1 MLRLLLTII
10 ALAMAYTAQL
20 LLDGKFLSQW
30 VGRWERNLLLSVAGA
45 LYLVAMVIFGLAA
58 LSPAEV
64 AARIRTPRRPP
75 SRRDEPDARIIRPAW
90 HHAGAG
96 VGAGLRPAPTALTPA
111 PAVIRPLLMLAA
123 VGLGLA
129 AVVIFCGRG
138 ENVTVRC
145 LWLSSLAVL
154 LISQFRWSGS
164 RVVRQPRDPAAMRPA
179 DRTPKR
185 PRDKQAR
192 VIELVTLALIL
203 AVAFGLRFY
212 RLEAFPHD
220 LDGDVASHGL
230 EARKLLE
237 GQQARL
243 FGTMWAEI
251 PTMGFVPA
259 ALSMGLFGNN
269 LFGLYMASV
278 IEGTLTVLGLYL
290 LAREL
295 FRPSPPASRPT
306 PLAPRPPQHA
316 TSITHHASRIA
327 TLAAALLTI
336 SYVHIHF
343 SRITEYIDPWPFAL
357 FSLYFLVRGLQRH
370 ERLAFVASGLLMAIG
385 FNMYY
390 SARIVPVI
398 ILVFLGYAWLWR
410 RDLLRGNGGG
420 LALFGLAV
428 LLGLGPMIPFFISH
442 PYSFLS
448 RSQDVFLF
456 HPAVIK
462 HLMGVYHTTSVGVV
476 VREQIKRS
484 LFMFHYF
491 IDTSTQ
497 FGLAR
502 PMLDSFTSPLL
513 VLGMGVA
520 LRHFRQ
526 AGHALAVIWLLLI
539 LLIGSALTNNAPF
552 WPRLVGILPAAVLL
566 VALAVERIWAL
577 VERLWGKTASALV
590 AFVLVVG
597 LIFVGL
603 HNWQLYTRAVENNA
617 RPAARIGRY
626 LYGLDPEINACMI
639 SEPWQLRMREI
650 AFLAHPRATYDLPA
664 DAHGAALDA
673 CPGPRRVFIL
683 TANHLDV
690 LPELQARYPGGL
702 TQEHHEPYDPLVF
715 VSYLLEQ

>member
-1 MLRLLLTII
+1 
-10 ALAMAYTAQL
+10 
-20 LLDGKFLSQW
+20 
-30 VGRWERNLLLSVAGA
+30 
-45 LYLVAMVIFGLAA
+45 
-58 LSPAEV
+58 
-64 AARIRTPRRPP
+64 
-75 SRRDEPDARIIRPAW
+75 
-90 HHAGAG
+90 
-96 VGAGLRPAPTALTPA
+96 
-111 PAVIRPLLMLAA
+111 MLAA
-123 VGLGLA
+123 MGLGLA

-138 ENVTVRC
+138 ESVTVRC

-154 LISQFRWSGS
+154 LIAQLRRSGH
-164 RVVRQPRDPAAMRPA
+164 RTVRPPGDPATLRPA
-179 DRTPKR
+179 DHTSKR

-192 VIELVTLALIL
+192 AIELVTVTLIL

-212 RLEAFPHD
+212 RLEAIPHD

-237 GQQARL
+237 GQQPHI

-251 PTMGFVPA
+251 PTMGFIPA

-290 LAREL
+290 LTREL
-295 FRPSPPASRPT
+295 FRPPSLT
-306 PLAPRPPQHA
+306 PELRVTNYAL
-316 TSITHHASRIA
+316 RIA
-327 TLAAALLTI
+327 KLAASLLAI

-357 FSLYFLVRGLQRH
+357 FSLYFLMRGLQRRQ
-370 ERLAFVASGLLMAIG
+370 RLAFVASGLLMAIG

-398 ILVFLGYAWLWR
+398 VLVFLGYAWLWR

-420 LALFGLAV
+420 LALFALAV
-428 LLGLGPMIPFFISH
+428 LLGMGPMIPFFVSH

-462 HLMGVYHTTSVGVV
+462 HLMGVYRTTSVGVV
-476 VREQIKRS
+476 VKEQIKRS

-502 PMLDSFTSPLL
+502 PMLDPFTAPLL

-520 LRHFRQ
+520 LRRFRQ

-539 LLIGSALTNNAPF
+539 LFIGSALTNNAPF

-590 AFVLVVG
+590 ALLLVMG
-597 LIFVGL
+597 LTFVGL

-617 RPAARIGRY
+617 KPAARIGRY
-626 LYGLDPEINACMI
+626 LYGLDPGINACMI
-639 SEPWQLRMREI
+639 RDSWGLEIREI
-650 AFLAHPRATYDLPA
+650 AFLAYPRATVNLPA
-664 DAHGAALDA
+664 DAHGAALDS